1 MSAGNSPQGF
11 HEHRP
16 PRQVIGSLGIKF
28 ISALYFL
35 SSRKVLRSPQI
46 ANGQWKPDS
55 MTCPLWETNE
65 DNRTVLASKCAGTP
79 GREGTPEKSF
89 TCSTHPWSLPLLL
102 EDHVV
107 RGQNKP
113 HGTER
118 CPLSLW
124 ISAVY
129 LTAGYS
135 RNVCNVIWLSEV
147 FLWIFL
153 GQEMKMELYK
163 LHVSYLEGFA
173 LRSSYSSSNALNSG
187 KLQTPRS
194 LCPNRRQA
202 GTSLGHS

>member
-1 MSAGNSPQGF
+1 MASGNLTPWL
-11 HEHRP
+11 
-16 PRQVIGSLGIKF
+16 V
-28 ISALYFL
+28 
-35 SSRKVLRSPQI
+35 
-46 ANGQWKPDS
+46 
-55 MTCPLWETNE
+55 LWETNE

-89 TCSTHPWSLPLLL
+89 TYSTHPWSLPLLL

-107 RGQNKP
+107 CGQNKP

-124 ISAVY
+124 ISAVFWQQATLEMCVMSY
-129 LTAGYS
+129 GS
-135 RNVCNVIWLSEV
+135 VNV

-173 LRSSYSSSNALNSG
+173 LRSYYSSSNALNSG
-187 KLQTPRS
+187 KLRTLKS
-194 LCPNRRQA
+194 LWPNRRQA
-202 GTSLGHS
+202 GTSLGHSKTELFCKLWNW